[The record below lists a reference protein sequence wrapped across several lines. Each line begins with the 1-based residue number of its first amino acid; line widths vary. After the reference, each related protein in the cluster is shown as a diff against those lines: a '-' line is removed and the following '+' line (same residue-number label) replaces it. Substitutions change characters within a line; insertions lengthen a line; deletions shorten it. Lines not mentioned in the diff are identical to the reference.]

1 MSMDIAKLLK
11 DQALEL
17 NVLYVEDEE
26 TIRIATT
33 QMFGDFFNK
42 VDTAEDGAKGLKK
55 YIDFH
60 ESTGSY
66 YDLVIS
72 DINMPNMDGTEMSKE
87 ILALNPIQKVLII
100 SAHNDSQR
108 LLDLINIRIRYFV
121 MKPIIYKQMIQILFD
136 ICRDINDA
144 KLLERYYNDIEE
156 LSTDLYEKNR
166 HLTTTIRFYEKE
178 IKLLK
183 EEHER
188 DIGNEEKIDS
198 GDKIKPTNSIK
209 LDASLKK
216 DIRFTQNDKMDALS
230 FVNTLDDSVIDK
242 VESFLHELDRLVL
255 EIYNLEDSDMVN
267 RTESVNVI
275 VDVFRI
281 FTNTIDAIGA
291 FPVTIRAFVALS
303 DLLATLDLSFFED
316 ERKKKL
322 FITVLLGIS
331 KDLEAW
337 VNSIFIEKTTND
349 IHYFDS
355 SFANNCLEIEAMFN
369 ESEIESDDDDL
380 EFF

>member
-1 MSMDIAKLLK
+1 MSMDIAKLLQ

-26 TIRIATT
+26 IIRTPTAK
-33 QMFGDFFNK
+33 MFSNFFNK
-42 VDTAEDGAKGLKK
+42 VDTAEDGAEGLKQ

-60 ESTGSY
+60 ETTGSH

-72 DINMPNMDGTEMSKE
+72 DINMPNMDGTEMSRE
-87 ILALNPIQKVLII
+87 ILSLNPTQKVLII

-108 LLDLINIRIRYFV
+108 LLDLINISIRYFV
-121 MKPIIYKQMIQILFD
+121 MKPIIYEQMVQILFD

-188 DIGNEEKIDS
+188 SIGNGNKVDS
-198 GDKIKPTNSIK
+198 AEIKSTKSIK
-209 LDASLKK
+209 MDTSLKK
-216 DIRFTQNDKMDALS
+216 DIRFNQNDKMDALS
-230 FVNTLDDSVIDK
+230 FVTTLDDSAIDK

-255 EIYNLEDSDMVN
+255 EIYNMEDSDMDN

-281 FTNTIDAIGA
+281 FTDTIDALGA
-291 FPVTIRAFVALS
+291 FPVTVRAFVALS
-303 DLLATLDLSFFED
+303 DLLATLNLSFFD
-316 ERKKKL
+316 DKSKKKL

-331 KDLEAW
+331 NDLEAW
-337 VNSIFIEKTTND
+337 INSIFIDNTAND

-355 SFANNCLEIEAMFN
+355 SFANNCLEIEAMFS